1 MTQDTIS
8 RPDEDILEDIHALM
22 STYPP
27 LQHDRRALAIRVE
40 RGVVTV
46 AGYIK
51 ASPTYRYLKS
61 TLPHI
66 KGIRY
71 INADDLY
78 EDDVIRLDVG
88 KVVPLGIQVRVE
100 YGAIVL
106 TGHLPESLSAKDV
119 VKQVALVKGVQRV
132 LTAFA

>member
-1 MTQDTIS
+1 MQNTIS
-8 RPDEDILEDIHALM
+8 RPDEDILEDIHALL

-27 LQHDRRALAIRVE
+27 LQHDRHAVSIHVE

-51 ASPTYRYLKS
+51 AAPTYQYLQAH
-61 TLPHI
+61 LPQV

-71 INADDLY
+71 INADGLY
-78 EDDVIRLDVG
+78 EDEVIRRDAG
-88 KVVPLGIQVRVE
+88 KVIPTGMQVRVE
-100 YGAIVL
+100 YGAVVL
-106 TGHLPESLSAKDV
+106 TGKLPDGMTAEDV
-119 VKQVALVKGVQRV
+119 VKHVALVKGVQRV